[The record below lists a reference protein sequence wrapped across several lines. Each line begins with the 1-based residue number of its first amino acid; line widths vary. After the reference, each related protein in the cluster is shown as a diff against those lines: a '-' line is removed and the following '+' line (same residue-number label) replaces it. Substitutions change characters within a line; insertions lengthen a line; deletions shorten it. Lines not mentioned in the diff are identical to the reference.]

1 MIRDCRGRRGG
12 ELVGK
17 LGMQMTPHQPR
28 KRRPANRPEL
38 SPYESSSVADVE
50 SLQTKPGKHLDLGNR
65 LGERDAGMNS
75 INIWIVSSPLHW
87 APSLHFYMPLMHC
100 SSWFKIV
107 KPFTTLLFQFEAG
120 IMRWLTCV
128 STEKAL
134 NCNAME
140 QLGNHCKKSVVSRRL
155 YNYWLGWVTSRSSHT
170 HTSAHCKYIGQT
182 PWKLHIMCIYHVHSC
197 AFMCI
202 GQANFHTL
210 FAIFFACWILWDLWA
225 VLIVQRFRESF
236 TFSSFHWRGMPIRTT
251 DLLLS
256 NPADQKGLSR
266 NADPQST
273 SLVWTMGPHEFYVYG
288 WIEVNRRKHAPSYML
303 LAAGECDGVG
313 LLQTKGKEE
322 TAADCRGFE
331 KCPEWPMPY
340 HSGIWADLA
349 RLGIF

>member
-1 MIRDCRGRRGG
+1 
-12 ELVGK
+12 
-17 LGMQMTPHQPR
+17 
-28 KRRPANRPEL
+28 
-38 SPYESSSVADVE
+38 
-50 SLQTKPGKHLDLGNR
+50 
-65 LGERDAGMNS
+65 
-75 INIWIVSSPLHW
+75 
-87 APSLHFYMPLMHC
+87 
-100 SSWFKIV
+100 
-107 KPFTTLLFQFEAG
+107 
-120 IMRWLTCV
+120 
-128 STEKAL
+128 
-134 NCNAME
+134 
-140 QLGNHCKKSVVSRRL
+140 
-155 YNYWLGWVTSRSSHT
+155 
-170 HTSAHCKYIGQT
+170 
-182 PWKLHIMCIYHVHSC
+182 MCIHVHSC
-197 AFMCI
+197 AL

-256 NPADQKGLSR
+256 NPADQKGFSR

-288 WIEVNRRKHAPSYML
+288 WIEVNRCKHAPSYML